1 MRTIISIIVS
11 AVIIGGV
18 FGYIAGDR
26 FADEYPYTLEQEKE
40 FLAKKAANRTEEPEP
55 VSQPAV
61 DSSKSHPAVA
71 MDEET
76 FNFGV
81 FEKEQKG
88 EHAFTIRNEGK
99 SSLTLEVLNKSCSCT
114 SVDLSRRS
122 VSPGQDA
129 KVTMHWKPN
138 NSGGSYRQG
147 VEIGTNDPT
156 RPRFQLFVEGVYS
169 APVIAQPNPVQ
180 INAFSGQEASNQTRI
195 FYFEKEVVIREITSD
210 DPEHFS
216 ATFVKSELSEEN
228 LKVNLLKSAKAVYDV
243 TVTLKPGMPIGHF
256 KNKIIVRSDSV
267 LEPEMAIPVNGQVL
281 GSLAISHRDYNE
293 KTGVLN
299 LGTTFRGTPIQ
310 KQLMLR
316 FKAPDGV
323 TPEFKVVSK
332 NPEWL
337 NVTLG
342 SIIAAPEDNSFQPV
356 MIEIPADANLGASDP
371 NDTENPSVIV
381 LESNIPAIATIRI
394 PIEYVVREQTAK

>member
-55 VSQPAV
+55 VSPPAV

-169 APVIAQPNPVQ
+169 APVIAMPNPVQ

-195 FYFEKEVVIREITSD
+195 FYFEKEVAIREITSD

-256 KNKIIVRSDSV
+256 KNKIIVRSDSD